1 LDAGSMRP
9 AFQVPGTL
17 GPGQIMAG
25 KLLLPIASGISVRD
39 PATMRET
46 RTIRYPRAGYDKAS
60 HDKAGHDKETDRMIT
75 LRVLGERIVEQWGST
90 VAVYGPPA

>member
-1 LDAGSMRP
+1 
-9 AFQVPGTL
+9 
-17 GPGQIMAG
+17 MAG